1 MTGSFA
7 VCRTDLC
14 VILSSVHMRK
24 DLDGG
29 TGLIHPPVP
38 FEEVRFSDLPSHS
51 PLLVAIMIIAN
62 DEMVHLDQ
70 QKQ

>member
-1 MTGSFA
+1 
-7 VCRTDLC
+7 
-14 VILSSVHMRK
+14 MRK
-24 DLDGG
+24 DLDGA